1 MNISSV
7 VRDVPISTGIFT
19 TDSAKRLLKSAAFF
33 VAMCG
38 LAPGAWAT
46 ANYVYHERTVND
58 PGCGGQYVTT
68 LTPNSAQS
76 HPLQFKVEYQFQV
89 NTGVVYY
96 TTDGSPPIGSFGNT
110 SN

>member
-1 MNISSV
+1 MNIGSV

-19 TDSAKRLLKSAAFF
+19 TNCAKRLLKSAAFF

-58 PGCGGQYVTT
+58 PGCGGQYVTV
-68 LTPNSAQS
+68 LTPAALQA
-76 HPLQFKVEYQFQV
+76 HPLRFKVEYQFYV
-89 NTGVVYY
+89 NNAVVYY
-96 TTDGSPPIGSFGNT
+96 TIDGTAP
-110 SN
+110 